1 MSDDARIDLLV
12 ERLIGHHVPGKNL
25 SEIPEEVLTIAR
37 REAEL
42 LFKLLDELRPS
53 DIAVLSSRQVERIS
67 AHARLRQ
74 RAESIEALKEELELL
89 KSETSQKFEHLRSGL
104 LWAVEVLSTRTV
116 NFDNEV

>member
-1 MSDDARIDLLV
+1 MNEDLV
-12 ERLIGHHVPGKNL
+12 ELLTERLLEHHVPGKNI
-25 SEIPEEVLTIAR
+25 SELPEEVVAIAR

-104 LWAVEVLSTRTV
+104 LWAVEILSTRTV